1 MLCVELGIKW
11 EIKEISFSFHICTF
25 LGESIGKSI
34 LDAFFLLLFLFF
46 SFSFLFGMLLYLSQ
60 K

>member
-46 SFSFLFGMLLYLSQ
+46 SFSF
-60 K
+60 

>member
-34 LDAFFLLLFLFF
+34 LDAFFCCCFFFF
-46 SFSFLFGMLLYLSQ
+46 SFFF
-60 K
+60 

>member
-46 SFSFLFGMLLYLSQ
+46 CCFFFF
-60 K
+60 KVHVCV